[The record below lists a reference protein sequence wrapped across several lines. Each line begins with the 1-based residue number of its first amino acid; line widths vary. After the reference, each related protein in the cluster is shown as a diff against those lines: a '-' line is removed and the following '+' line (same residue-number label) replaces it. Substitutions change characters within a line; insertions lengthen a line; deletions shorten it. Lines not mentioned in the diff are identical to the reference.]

1 MATVEEHPEATR
13 SHESV
18 RVRQWRIHQFFKLG
32 FPLSDA
38 RKLAETGADVAQARR
53 LVRRGCPIQIAYRI
67 VR

>member
-1 MATVEEHPEATR
+1 MATVENSEAIR

-18 RVRQWRIHQFFKLG
+18 RVRQWRIHQFFELG

-38 RKLAETGADVAQARR
+38 RKLAETGADIAQARK
-53 LVRRGCPIQIAYRI
+53 LVQTGCPIQIAYRI

>member
-1 MATVEEHPEATR
+1 MATVEQNPEAAR

-18 RVRQWRIHQFFKLG
+18 RVRQWRIHQFFELG

-38 RKLAETGADVAQARR
+38 RRLAETGADVAQARR
-53 LVRRGCPIQIAYRI
+53 LVRTGCSIQTAYRI